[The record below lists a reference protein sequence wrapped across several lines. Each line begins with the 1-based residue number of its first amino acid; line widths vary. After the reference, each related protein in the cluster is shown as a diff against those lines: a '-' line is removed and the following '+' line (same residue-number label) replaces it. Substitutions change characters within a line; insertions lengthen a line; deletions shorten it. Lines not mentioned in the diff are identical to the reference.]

1 VTSGTTG
8 GLRPVI
14 FDMDGVL
21 VDSEPLYQRAFD
33 AYVNGIGRPEMAAWY
48 PNTLGRRQADFVP
61 QLAHD
66 LGGRDAGEVME
77 GLRAGLARELQR
89 DLAAMPGVPDAV
101 LRIAAGR
108 PVGLAT
114 SSRRPF
120 ADRVL
125 ATLGLESVFGDA
137 VATGEEVAR
146 GKPDPELYLL
156 AAARL
161 GADPGRSIAIEDTP
175 AGVRAAVAAGMTAIA
190 IPNEHTRGL
199 DFGRAATVVADLDAA
214 AELVARLDDA

>member
-8 GLRPVI
+8 GIRPVI

-66 LGGRDAGEVME
+66 LGGCDAGEVME

-89 DLAAMPGVPDAV
+89 DLPAMPGVPDAV

-120 ADRVL
+120 
-125 ATLGLESVFGDA
+125 
-137 VATGEEVAR
+137 AR

-175 AGVRAAVAAGMTAIA
+175 VGVRAAVAAGMTAIA

-214 AELVARLDDA
+214 AELVARLDQA

>member
-1 VTSGTTG
+1 M
-8 GLRPVI
+8 RPVI

-61 QLAHD
+61 QLAQD
-66 LGGRDAGEVME
+66 LGGHHPGEIID
-77 GLRAGLARELQR
+77 GLRAGLATELQR
-89 DLAAMPGVPDAV
+89 DLPAMPGVPDAV

-114 SSRRPF
+114 SSPRRF

-125 ATLGLESVFGDA
+125 ALLGLEAVFAA
-137 VATGEEVAR
+137 VATGDEVAR

-156 AAARL
+156 AARRL
-161 GADPGRSIAIEDTP
+161 GVDPTQSIAIEDTP
-175 AGVRAAVAAGMTAIA
+175 AGVQAAVDAGMTAIA

-199 DFGRAATVVADLDAA
+199 DFGRADAVVADMDAA
-214 AELVARLDDA
+214 TELVARLDGA